1 MNVLVYSIPVIA
13 VFAAAYASVRF
24 FRKNGSGAKALRINF
39 AVVALVFV
47 VCMSGAMTA
56 MASGDDAAAPVTT
69 TAASETAETAETAS
83 SSTETASSMGL
94 AVGLG
99 LLAAALSTSISGIG
113 GGIAVAAGAPAAI
126 GATSEDPKA
135 FGKAL
140 IFVALGESIALYG
153 LVIAIM
159 ILNKLPNITE
169 AAALIPKTAG
179 IILG

>member
-1 MNVLVYSIPVIA
+1 MNVLIYAIPVLA
-13 VFAAAYASVRF
+13 VLAAAYVAMRF
-24 FRKNGSGAKALRINF
+24 FRKNGSGAKALKVNF

-47 VCMSGAMTA
+47 VCMFGAMTA
-56 MASGDDAAAPVTT
+56 MAAGNDVDETPVTT
-69 TAASETAETAETAS
+69 TAAETTGETSETAEEPAAPTAAQNT
-83 SSTETASSMGL
+83 GL
-94 AVGLG
+94 ALGLG

-113 GGIAVAAGAPAAI
+113 GGIAVASAAPAAI

-159 ILNKLPNITE
+159 ILNKI
-169 AAALIPKTAG
+169 
-179 IILG
+179 

>member
-1 MNVLVYSIPVIA
+1 MEDTIMNVLIYAIPVLA
-13 VFAAAYASVRF
+13 VLAAAYVAMRF
-24 FRKNGSGAKALRINF
+24 FRKNGSGAKALKVNF

-47 VCMSGAMTA
+47 VCMFGAMTA
-56 MASGDDAAAPVTT
+56 MAAGNDVDETPVTT
-69 TAASETAETAETAS
+69 TAAETTGETSETAEEPAAPTAAQNT
-83 SSTETASSMGL
+83 GL
-94 AVGLG
+94 ALGLG

-113 GGIAVAAGAPAAI
+113 GGIAVASAAPAAI

-159 ILNKLPNITE
+159 ILNKI
-169 AAALIPKTAG
+169 
-179 IILG
+179 

>member
-69 TAASETAETAETAS
+69 TAASETAETAS

-99 LLAAALSTSISGIG
+99 LLAAALSTSVSGIG

>member
-69 TAASETAETAETAS
+69 TAASETAETAS